1 MDIKKISLQTGVK
14 KIKDKFLKKIFHKED
29 PRKLNKLVNSNR
41 FDMFIMS
48 IILADAIVL
57 GLMTSEIFSL
67 YFDRGL
73 FLLDSLFMGIF
84 IVEMFIKIY
93 ALRKNFFNSGWN
105 IFDLIVVSVS
115 SVPFLSTF
123 IVLRSF
129 RLFRLFK
136 YIHHAS
142 EIHNITATFIR
153 LIPTFVSFI
162 TINAVIF
169 YAFAIIS
176 VSLYG
181 EVFGSFGNLG
191 SAIFTLLQIVTLD
204 GWASAIA
211 RPVMLLFPHSWLFF
225 FSLVIL
231 FYLTF
236 VSFLATVIREVL
248 TDK

>member
-1 MDIKKISLQTGVK
+1 MDIKKFPIQIDTKKVK
-14 KIKDKFLKKIFHKED
+14 DTIIKKVFRKED

-48 IILADAIVL
+48 IIFADAIVL
-57 GLMTSEIFSL
+57 GLMTSEMFSL

-93 ALRKNFFNSGWN
+93 ALRKNFFRSGWN

-142 EIHNITATFIR
+142 KMHNIVETFIQ
-153 LIPTFVSFI
+153 LIPTFVSFLA
-162 TINAVIF
+162 INAVLF

-181 EVFGSFGNLG
+181 EIFGSFGNL
-191 SAIFTLLQIVTLD
+191 SNAIFTLLQIVTLD

-211 RPVMLLFPHSWLFF
+211 RPVTLLFPHAWLFF
-225 FSLVIL
+225 LSLIAI
-231 FYLTF
+231 FYLT
-236 VSFLATVIREVL
+236 VISLLATVIREVV
-248 TDK
+248 THK